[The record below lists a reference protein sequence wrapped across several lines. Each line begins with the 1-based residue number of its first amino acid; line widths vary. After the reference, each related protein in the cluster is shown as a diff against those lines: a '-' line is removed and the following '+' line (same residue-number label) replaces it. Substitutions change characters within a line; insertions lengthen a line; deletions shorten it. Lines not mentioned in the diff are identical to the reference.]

1 MPMTEQDIQK
11 LISEGQKTGVDWL
24 PGRARLEDIAPTLV
38 AMANTSGG
46 TLLLGVA
53 PRTDQIAGV
62 DDVEAA
68 SERVL
73 RATLAVSPPLII
85 PLPEKAVIGV
95 YTLLVV
101 YVPRGL
107 PHVYSYDGRFLVRE
121 SSTNRAMDAR
131 ALRRML
137 IERGTVSFEEAVSHG
152 AAKEDL
158 NWEKVKSYVAGLE
171 GLSNLSPEEVLLKRG
186 CMIKQ
191 GDEPPRPTNAG
202 MLLFGK
208 DPQQFIRGSEITA
221 ARFAGAEMGDT
232 FTRQDLGG
240 TLPEQL
246 RQAQTFLADHLRKQV
261 RIGPNMAREE
271 HYEYPMEAAREVL
284 VNAIAHRDYSI
295 QGDGVRLYIFADR
308 MEVTSPGG
316 LPGPVTVDNIADER
330 FSRNPITV
338 QVLSDMGFIERLGY
352 GVDRVIALMKQ
363 QGLPA
368 PAFEET
374 AGGVRVTLGNTKV
387 TPLAPPEERASVTG
401 FGGKFRDHEI
411 NPRQEY
417 ALDFLINRVNP
428 RITNK
433 DLQELCP
440 DVHAETIRR
449 DLADLVNKGVLIKMG
464 QKRGSYYVL
473 KK

>member
-1 MPMTEQDIQK
+1 MSMTEQDIQK
-11 LISEGQKTGVDWL
+11 LISEGRKADVDWL
-24 PGRARLEDIAPTLV
+24 PGRAPLEDIAPILV
-38 AMANTSGG
+38 AMANTHGG
-46 TLLLGVA
+46 IMLLGVA

-62 DDVEAA
+62 DDVEVA

-85 PLPEKAVIGV
+85 PLPVKAVIGI
-95 YTLLVV
+95 YTLLVIN
-101 YVPRGL
+101 VPRGL
-107 PHVYSYDGRFLVRE
+107 PHVYSYDGRFLVRDGC
-121 SSTNRAMDAR
+121 TNRAMDAR

-137 IERGTVSFEEAVSHG
+137 IERGTVSFEEAVPHG
-152 AAKEDL
+152 ATMDHL
-158 NWEKVKSYVAGLE
+158 NWEKVQSYAAGLE
-171 GLSNLSPEEVLLKRG
+171 SLSNLDPEEVLLKRG
-186 CMIKQ
+186 CLVRQ
-191 GDEPPRPTNAG
+191 GDGSARPTNAG
-202 MLLFGK
+202 LLLFGN
-208 DPQQFIRGSEITA
+208 DPQQFIRGSDITA

-232 FTRQDLGG
+232 FTRQDLSG

-246 RQAQTFLADHLRKQV
+246 RRAQTFLADHLRKQV
-261 RIGPNMAREE
+261 RIGENMAREE

-284 VNAIAHRDYSI
+284 VNAVAHRDYSI

-330 FSRNPITV
+330 FSRNPIIV

-352 GVDRVIALMKQ
+352 GVDRMIALMKQ
-363 QGLPA
+363 QSLPA
-368 PAFEET
+368 PTFEET
-374 AGGVRVTLGNTKV
+374 AGGVRVTLRNTKGAAIV
-387 TPLAPPEERASVTG
+387 TTAEKTSVTG
-401 FGGKFRDHEI
+401 FGGRYRGNEI
-411 NPRQEY
+411 NPRQEN
-417 ALDFLINRVNP
+417 ALDYLINRANP

-449 DLADLVNKGVLIKMG
+449 DLADLVNKGLLIKMG